1 MQFIT
6 IDPNGGKIFFSGY
19 DSEKNRKKINIY
31 SITKDNPT
39 PVLEIE
45 NAQGAVVTD
54 DYLYYHGM
62 MDEFSYDISRKSIT
76 TGIVE
81 TLLPPG
87 YFCSDVTLLVVGD
100 SLYFHNLMDI
110 FHLDTVSL
118 DLTNITNGI
127 HKNGLNKL
135 QYADGYLYYYSYGK
149 NAAIHRIS
157 AGNTDDRETVLLFND
172 GDFWYDNLLVVDNSL
187 IFTGRQSSSLSEGE
201 PEENFIRGTFKYS
214 FQSGIV
220 ERIHEQS
227 WGPACYVTHDYIVS
241 IQNAEDKGADTILIM
256 DYNGNDLS
264 SSFPGLTH

>member
-1 MQFIT
+1 
-6 IDPNGGKIFFSGY
+6 
-19 DSEKNRKKINIY
+19 
-31 SITKDNPT
+31 
-39 PVLEIE
+39 
-45 NAQGAVVTD
+45 
-54 DYLYYHGM
+54 M

-81 TLLPPG
+81 TLRPPG

-118 DLTNITNGI
+118 DLTNITNGV

-256 DYNGNDLS
+256 DYDGNDLS

>member
-1 MQFIT
+1 MA
-6 IDPNGGKIFFSGY
+6 
-19 DSEKNRKKINIY
+19 EEY
-31 SITKDNPT
+31 SSQAMIP
-39 PVLEIE
+39 
-45 NAQGAVVTD
+45 
-54 DYLYYHGM
+54 
-62 MDEFSYDISRKSIT
+62 RKSQKDQHLQHHKRQSHPCPRDRKRAGRRCHRRLSILPRDDGRILLRYFQKKHT
-76 TGIVE
+76 TGIYR

-87 YFCSDVTLLVVGD
+87 YFYSDVTLLVVGD

-110 FHLDTVSL
+110 FHLDTISL
-118 DLTNITNGI
+118 ELTNITNGV

-135 QYADGYLYYYSYGK
+135 QYADGYLYYYTYGK

-256 DYNGNDLS
+256 DYDGNDLS